1 MKTMREIFLGIAFLF
16 SLLSTITLFAMQ
28 GYYGGDGGFVVGGLF
43 AFILTII
50 FGVMVHEE

>member
-1 MKTMREIFLGIAFLF
+1 MREIFLGIAFLF